1 MNRKFEITTEEK
13 IIMKNNGVKVK
24 VYRIRSLRNFET
36 VKVGQLGGFVEKE
49 ENLSHEGNC
58 FIYDDAVVCEDE
70 SLTKRESLDVQE
82 LLVRLP

>member
-24 VYRIRSLRNFET
+24 VYRIRSLRNFGT

-58 FIYDDAVVCEDE
+58 FIYDDAVVCEDA
-70 SLTKRESLDVQE
+70 R
-82 LLVRLP
+82 VRDDAIVKNRCATMPG